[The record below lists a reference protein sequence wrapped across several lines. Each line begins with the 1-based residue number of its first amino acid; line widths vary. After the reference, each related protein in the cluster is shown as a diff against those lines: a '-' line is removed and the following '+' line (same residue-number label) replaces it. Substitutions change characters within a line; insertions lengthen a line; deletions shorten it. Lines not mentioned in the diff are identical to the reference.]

1 MNKYIKYILKY
12 AIYIGFLQ
20 AWTATLGSLYCS
32 EVKGLVPCLLCW
44 YQRILMYPL
53 AIMYAVALWKRHDKD
68 VAYYAL
74 PLSII
79 GAILAFYQYLLQ
91 WTILKD
97 LTPITCNAYAPCSD
111 KQVVY
116 LGFITIPFLSLMA
129 FLLITFLNIIL
140 IKYKNHDKRK

>member
-1 MNKYIKYILKY
+1 MNKYLKLLSKY
-12 AIYIGFLQ
+12 AIYIAFLQ
-20 AWTATLGSLYCS
+20 AWTATLGSLYFS
-32 EVKGLVPCLLCW
+32 EVRGLVPCILCW

-53 AIMYAVALWKRHDKD
+53 AIIFAVALFRHKDKN

-79 GAILAFYQYLLQ
+79 GAIIALYQYLLQ

-129 FLLITFLNIIL
+129 FLLITILSIIL
-140 IKYKNHDKRK
+140 IRYKKHDK